1 MQVTEI
7 TSSHTVSGLPA
18 PAGWHTVPWPGS
30 GFMWERLFGSR
41 ISVIE
46 DVSAKADGR
55 NWLHVSVGA
64 PKNRLPSYEEL
75 QAARKAFIG
84 NRESYMVF
92 PTEERYV
99 NIGNVLHLW
108 CCLSSPEGVL
118 PHFEGVVNGVMT
130 I

>member
-1 MQVTEI
+1 MVTA
-7 TSSHTVSGLPA
+7 HVSKTAGGLDA

-46 DVSAKADGR
+46 DVSIKADGR

-75 QAARKAFIG
+75 QAVRKAFIG
-84 NRESYMVF
+84 EHRESYMVF
-92 PTEERYV
+92 PTRDRYV

-108 CCLSSPEGVL
+108 CCLDAPESIL
-118 PHFEGVVNGVMT
+118 PRFEGVVDGILT

>member
-1 MQVTEI
+1 MLQVTSK
-7 TSSHTVSGLPA
+7 TASGLPA

-46 DVSAKADGR
+46 DVDIKADGKR
-55 NWLHVSVGA
+55 WLHVSVGA
-64 PKNRLPSYEEL
+64 PKNKLPSYEDL

-84 NRESYMVF
+84 EDREAYMVF
-92 PTEERYV
+92 PTKDRYV
-99 NIGNVLHLW
+99 NIGNVLHLFA
-108 CCLSSPEGVL
+108 CLDDPEGVL
-118 PHFEGVVNGVMT
+118 PHFEGIIDGVLT